1 MCVCVCVPKKSVG
14 RRTPVGD
21 VVEKN
26 LQLVV
31 IVKVCSDDSA
41 HRRRHGE
48 LLRGDVLETMTRHRK
63 SATHTCLYI
72 YLCGDSCPFPA
83 RGTHV

>member
-1 MCVCVCVPKKSVG
+1 MCACVRVLAPKKSVG
-14 RRTPVGD
+14 RRAPVGD

-31 IVKVCSDDSA
+31 IVKVCSDDGA

-48 LLRGDVLETMTRHRK
+48 LLRGDVLETMTH
-63 SATHTCLYI
+63 THLLV
-72 YLCGDSCPFPA
+72 YLCGDCCPFPA
-83 RGTHV
+83 RGAYA